1 MSSYDWLELLTE
13 LQKLEIAIN
22 GLNATINLR
31 EADLVENGH
40 LLLNRT
46 IDYVDTILV
55 DVRPLLEKAGPL
67 IDSIQEGIPRFLAD
81 AEKVGIAAQAIQKT
95 FNVLGILQLTVVF
108 FTTAVFLIIIGA
120 IIIIE
125 YRRCRSPSFASK
137 KMKKLRK
144 TKFTPSIL
152 LEDAE
157 LEI

>member
-1 MSSYDWLELLTE
+1 MSAYDWLELLTE
-13 LQKLEIAIN
+13 LQKLEMAIN

-40 LLLNRT
+40 LLLNQT
-46 IDYVDTILV
+46 IDYLDSILV

-67 IDSIQEGIPRFLAD
+67 IDSIKEGIPRFLGD
-81 AEKVGIAAQAIQKT
+81 AEKIGQAAEAIQKT
-95 FNVLGILQLTVVF
+95 FNVLGILKLTVVF

-120 IIIIE
+120 IVIIE

-137 KMKKLRK
+137 KMRK
-144 TKFTPSIL
+144 MRKSKFTPML
-152 LEDAE
+152 LEDSE